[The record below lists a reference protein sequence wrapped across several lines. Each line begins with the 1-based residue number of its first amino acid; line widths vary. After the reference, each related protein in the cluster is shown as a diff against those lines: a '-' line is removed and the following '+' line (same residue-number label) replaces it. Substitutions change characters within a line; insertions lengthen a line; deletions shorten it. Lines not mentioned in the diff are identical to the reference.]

1 MAKLLLNF
9 RFFPIAGSFKFS
21 VRYVEARGAPGK
33 SVLQPNLDFVQ
44 PDHRS
49 LASLFFLQKLTRKIA
64 LSVMERKLGE

>member
-44 PDHRS
+44 PDPRS
-49 LASLFFLQKLTRKIA
+49 LASLFFFFVIDQKNCLKCAETHT
-64 LSVMERKLGE
+64 V